1 MEALKNIMST
11 IYDYFCDFY
20 GDRGY
25 LTLLLI
31 SIVCLFVLYKKDRHI
46 IWPVFILIF
55 IIINPVLYK
64 FLFSKLIFW
73 RLFWMIPEV
82 LIIALAMTR
91 LVGSLRSDRQKITV
105 IGLLTVV
112 IMLVGTNIHKNGG
125 FYTADN
131 PYKVPQYAVNVFD
144 KILSLDDSPSTILPE
159 PLYIYAR
166 QYSGNIEMM
175 YGRDVQGYIVYTTDE
190 RTGMSAQIES
200 DNPDYNYIFAIA
212 AGKGIEFIVLDVLT
226 PAADVSIQDKFGYHE
241 IGDLEGFRIYMADR
255 P

>member
-1 MEALKNIMST
+1 
-11 IYDYFCDFY
+11 
-20 GDRGY
+20 
-25 LTLLLI
+25 
-31 SIVCLFVLYKKDRHI
+31 
-46 IWPVFILIF
+46 
-55 IIINPVLYK
+55 
-64 FLFSKLIFW
+64 
-73 RLFWMIPEV
+73 MIPEV

-91 LVGSLRSDRQKITV
+91 LVGSLRSDRQKIAV

-200 DNPDYNYIFAIA
+200 DNPDYPYSVIYITENNEMYWSYAYSIPPSSIEEQLAIVDQY
-212 AGKGIEFIVLDVLT
+212 GEDYRFSVGRIEFNKPLREMSMYSGTTLT
-226 PAADVSIQDKFGYHE
+226 SDKLVIRMVSDDIA
-241 IGDLEGFRIYMADR
+241 RIKDINLSSER
-255 P
+255 NFTRLK